1 MNYHMHDMKRAN
13 DRDADVETLA
23 QALIAC
29 ALALF
34 ATALL
39 VAAGAFIVF

>member
-1 MNYHMHDMKRAN
+1 MIYHMQDIKRAN
-13 DRDADVETLA
+13 TRGADVETIA

>member
-1 MNYHMHDMKRAN
+1 MLYHMHDMKRARPAP
-13 DRDADVETLA
+13 DIETLA

-34 ATALL
+34 ATALML
-39 VAAGAFIVF
+39 AAGAFIVF

>member
-1 MNYHMHDMKRAN
+1 MTYHMHAMKRSN
-13 DRDADVETLA
+13 NRDADVETMA

>member
-1 MNYHMHDMKRAN
+1 MIYHMRDMKRA
-13 DRDADVETLA
+13 RPAPDVETLA

-39 VAAGAFIVF
+39 VALGAVIVF

>member
-1 MNYHMHDMKRAN
+1 MTYHMHDMKRA
-13 DRDADVETLA
+13 RPTPDAETLA

-34 ATALL
+34 ACALML
-39 VAAGAFIVF
+39 AAGAFIVF